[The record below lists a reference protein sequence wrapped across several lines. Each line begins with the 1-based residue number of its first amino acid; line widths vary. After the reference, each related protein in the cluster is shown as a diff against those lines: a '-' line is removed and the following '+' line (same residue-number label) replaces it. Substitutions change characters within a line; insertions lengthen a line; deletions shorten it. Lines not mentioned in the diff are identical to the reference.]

1 MDLLGLA
8 SGHIYYF
15 LHEARGFLL
24 TSETA
29 SKLMGKTPVVLWWLF
44 FLNSDQVVPQEY
56 GYTLIKTPAAL
67 TNFMARQT
75 GRSRATQGEHSFSEK
90 KRQPFSSKPDK
101 TRVFYISEWYSLI
114 DTLGCSHFS
123 MKGPFDSLVCHS
135 INFLRCPSSCAAATL
150 VSGQRR
156 S

>member
-44 FLNSDQVVPQEY
+44 FLNLDQVVPQEY

-90 KRQPFSSKPDK
+90 KGSLFQASRTKQECF
-101 TRVFYISEWYSLI
+101 ISVNGI
-114 DTLGCSHFS
+114 
-123 MKGPFDSLVCHS
+123 V
-135 INFLRCPSSCAAATL
+135 
-150 VSGQRR
+150 
-156 S
+156 